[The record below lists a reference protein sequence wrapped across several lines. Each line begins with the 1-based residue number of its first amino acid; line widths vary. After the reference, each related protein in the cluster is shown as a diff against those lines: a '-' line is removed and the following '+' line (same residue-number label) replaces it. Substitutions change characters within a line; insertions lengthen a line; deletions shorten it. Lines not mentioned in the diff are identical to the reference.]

1 MSIRSFGLF
10 YLATVIDYKL
20 NFVHGKCNFI
30 FFFIKCLKQEIIRR
44 TLELNRNF
52 SRCFRSFLLLIFNFK
67 GRIMKCFNLKDTIVK
82 VVFIF
87 DAMF

>member
-10 YLATVIDYKL
+10 YLVTVIDYKL

-30 FFFIKCLKQEIIRR
+30 FFSIKCLKQEIIRR